1 MKRGLMEPDPA
12 AAGIS
17 IVGSL
22 WLAALVMGVI
32 VLLLSLAE

>member
-1 MKRGLMEPDPA
+1 MQRGLMEPDPD

-17 IVGSL
+17 LVGSL

-32 VLLLSLAE
+32 VVALALTQ